1 MIKAW
6 LGEDIKRA
14 VGGLVVALAF
24 LSGCAVLPP
33 QRGDSGFRPAMPPT
47 PPPPMSSGG
56 AIFKAGYELAWFED
70 IKARRIGDI
79 LTILLVEKTNAQKSA
94 NTATARDTEIDIP
107 NPTVFGGDVEL
118 FDRKIL
124 ENNIESQT
132 TFDGEGDS
140 AQSNKLDGNIVVS
153 VVGVLPNGNLLVQGE
168 KWITINQGDEYIRLQ
183 GIVRP
188 VDINT
193 DNTVLSTKVGNA
205 QIAYGG
211 TGVLADNNR
220 QGWLTRF
227 FSTVIWP
234 L

>member
-1 MIKAW
+1 MIKA
-6 LGEDIKRA
+6 LLSAEFNRVI
-14 VGGLVVALAF
+14 GGFFLAF
-24 LSGCAVLPP
+24 VSGCAVLPP
-33 QRGDSGFRPAMPPT
+33 QRGDTGFRPAMPPT
-47 PPPPMSSGG
+47 PSPSLKSSG
-56 AIFKAGYELAWFED
+56 AIFQAGYERAWFED

-79 LTILLVEKTNAQKSA
+79 LTVLLVEKTNAQKSA

-107 NPTVFGGDVEL
+107 NPTVFGGDVKM
-118 FDRKIL
+118 FGRKIL
-124 ENNIESQT
+124 ENDLESQSA
-132 TFDGEGDS
+132 FDGEGDS
-140 AQSNKLDGNIVVS
+140 AQSNKLDGNITVS

-168 KWITINQGDEYIRLQ
+168 KWITINQGDEYIRMQ

-188 VDINT
+188 VDIRP

-205 QIAYGG
+205 QFAYGG
-211 TGVLADNNR
+211 TGVLADTNR